1 MNAFADWLFSILLGW
16 TGVLANKVWNAV
28 VNAAGGISD
37 FFARYWLPLVLILI
51 LAGTAL
57 DFAVWLARWQPYLVW
72 RSWLERRRRYR
83 HEHRAAR
90 SLEHSQ
96 MDDGTLGTIADWV
109 ASPQDQ
115 SPVYALDATR
125 QAWQQHDPYMTQEQY
140 DPYTLREQHDP
151 YMPREQQIAQPP
163 YDTASA
169 DAHSPYFTAVLPDT
183 HDDRA
188 EPAFAGAAQPM
199 ESLPYEDH
207 DELNAAWQFD
217 SSYGNPYAA
226 QAEDA
231 QMPAVS
237 QRRRRSQREKQKPQP
252 LHFFRD
258 LRQRV
263 TAPDDE
269 EGMLDGLPS
278 PVNRQDAFHEA
289 VYPQSYRYR
298 DPDTRPDG
306 QQQETDGRS
315 NGFQ

>member
-16 TGVLANKVWNAV
+16 TGTLANKVWNAV

-37 FFARYWLPLVLILI
+37 FFATYWLPLVLILI

-57 DFAVWLARWQPYLVW
+57 DFAVWFARWQPYLVW
-72 RSWLERRRRYR
+72 RSWFQRRRRSKR
-83 HEHRAAR
+83 EHNAAR

-109 ASPQDQ
+109 AAPQDQ
-115 SPVYALDATR
+115 SPVYALDSSR
-125 QAWQQHDPYMTQEQY
+125 QAWQQHETYMPQEQQGMQQ
-140 DPYTLREQHDP
+140 PYFPQ
-151 YMPREQQIAQPP
+151 EQQTTQLPL
-163 YDTASA
+163 DASPA
-169 DAHSPYFTAVLPDT
+169 DAYSPYFTAVQSDAQEGM
-183 HDDRA
+183 A
-188 EPAFAGAAQPM
+188 EPAFTGAAPPM
-199 ESLPYEDH
+199 ESFPYDDH
-207 DELNAAWQFD
+207 DDPNDAWQPD
-217 SSYGNPYAA
+217 SAYGNPYAA
-226 QAEDA
+226 QPGDA
-231 QMPAVS
+231 QAPAAS

-252 LHFFRD
+252 LHFLRD

-269 EGMLDGLPS
+269 ESMLDGLPS

-298 DPDTRPDG
+298 DPDTRPEG
-306 QQQETDGRS
+306 QQQGTDGRS